1 MLNWEECVTL
11 ARLTSQEVEA
21 LEESMPSQDFINFI
35 MNPYLYSEPL
45 KDRPGVQEFL
55 RDDIEAAE
63 AMGKFDMAAMMKLGL
78 RQRLLEQGYA
88 GDLQQD
94 DNLQHA

>member
-1 MLNWEECVTL
+1 MLDWEECASLVTL
-11 ARLTSQEVEA
+11 TPEEISA
-21 LEESMPSQDFINFI
+21 LEESMPSQEFIAFI

-55 RDDIEAAE
+55 RDDITAAE
-63 AMGKFDMAAMMKLGL
+63 DAGKFDLSGMFKIGL

-88 GDLQQD
+88 GDLPPARN
-94 DNLQHA
+94 DN